1 MQTPLVFVGI
11 DVSKVRLDV
20 AVRPSRAP
28 LSVAYDATG
37 ITTVLTQLSQWHPTL
52 IVVEAT
58 GGLERLLVRALVDA
72 ALPVIVV
79 NPRQVR
85 DCAKATGK
93 WAKTDTLD
101 AQVLARFGEVIRPP
115 LRVIPDDQTQEL
127 AAPPSA
133 GDAGGRAAS
142 PGSRPGSGSE
152 TDRGPSALVARRTGA
167 AGCGPG

>member
-11 DVSKVRLDV
+11 DVSKVRLDM
-20 AVRPSRAP
+20 AVRPSSDP
-28 LSVAYDATG
+28 LSVAYAATG
-37 ITTVLTQLSQWHPTL
+37 ITSVLTQLSQWHPTL

-79 NPRQVR
+79 NPCQGR
-85 DCAKATGK
+85 DFAKATGQ

-101 AQVLARFGEVIRPP
+101 AQGLARFGGHPTDPASDPRCTDTGVGGPAG
-115 LRVIPDDQTQEL
+115 

-133 GDAGGRAAS
+133 GDAGSRTAS
-142 PGSRPGSGSE
+142 PGSRP
-152 TDRGPSALVARRTGA
+152 
-167 AGCGPG
+167 